1 MLTGPGYPG
10 AAMVTIARNAK
21 SMWAT
26 QGMGVL
32 TFSTCSHGFHPH
44 CVDESSDTL
53 GEQVPE

>member
-32 TFSTCSHGFHPH
+32 IFLLAA
-44 CVDESSDTL
+44 SSFW
-53 GEQVPE
+53 